1 MLYISTVHTG
11 TLALL
16 KELMQMDE
24 LKSFSLVGGTALS
37 LQFGHRISEDLD
49 LFSNETFDKDYII
62 DALEKKFEERFF
74 YEERG
79 NKWGVFCY
87 IDKIKV
93 DIVKFPHPL
102 IRPVIT
108 EDEIRMYSPQDII
121 AMKVAAIL
129 RRAKKKDFWD
139 IAELLDHFSV
149 DDFVKFF
156 FEKYPKQILAIS
168 IPQVMTYFA
177 DAELET
183 TNPVSL
189 KGQTW
194 KAVKSKISQSVR
206 EYLK

>member
-1 MLYISTVHTG
+1 MLHTATVDKG

-16 KELMQMDE
+16 KELMNIKE
-24 LKSFSLVGGTALS
+24 LNSFSLVGGTALS
-37 LQFGHRISEDLD
+37 LKYGHRISEDLD
-49 LFSNETFDKDYII
+49 LFSHEPFDKSVII
-62 DALEKKFEERFF
+62 KLLEGWFAERFH

-79 NKWGVFCY
+79 HKLGVFCY
-87 IDKIKV
+87 IDEVKV
-93 DIVKFPHPL
+93 DIVRFPHQL
-102 IRPVIT
+102 IRSIEVKDGIRIYST
-108 EDEIRMYSPQDII
+108 EDII
-121 AMKVAAIL
+121 AMKIAAIL

-156 FEKYPKQILAIS
+156 FEKYPTQMLAIS

-183 TNPVSL
+183 SNPIGF

-194 KAVKSKISQSVR
+194 KSVKSKISKSVK
-206 EYLK
+206 EYLN